1 MREAVDNGL
10 IAKGD
15 TIADVAKALGL
26 DEDIVQDV
34 VNEWNAACDAGEDPA
49 GLMPTDLP
57 ASACH
62 AALLRHGVGA
72 LTFATHG
79 GPGGK
84 RKCPGHS
91 TRLGKPIK
99 GLYASGCTIGIPSE
113 GANGSCAF
121 AAGTAALACKSMIE
135 A

>member
-49 GLMPTDLP
+49 GLMPTDYLHP
-57 ASACH
+57 LATPPYYGMA
-62 AALLRHGVGA
+62 VGA
-72 LTFATHG
+72 LTFATHAG
-79 GPGGK
+79 
-84 RKCPGHS
+84 
-91 TRLGKPIK
+91 LAVNENAQVINEAGKPIK